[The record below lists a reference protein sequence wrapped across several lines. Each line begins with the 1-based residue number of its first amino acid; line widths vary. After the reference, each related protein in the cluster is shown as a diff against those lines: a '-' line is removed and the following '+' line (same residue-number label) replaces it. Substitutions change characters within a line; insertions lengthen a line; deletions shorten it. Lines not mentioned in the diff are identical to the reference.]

1 MSEIPTDLLSM
12 KEVAQRLSWPVEN
25 QSRVH
30 TFIKRHG
37 IPKYREG
44 KRTFVSW
51 ADVREAY
58 HKPIPTLS
66 SKFVDSIPDEYAGVL
81 LPFEQ
86 RPELVLWDRGK
97 YQGWAVA
104 AIEDTDSR
112 TITMATSY
120 GKKYFWEKKSMG
132 DAIANGEM
140 FFNEP
145 QEVLHFIVAQLLR
158 KIDAPGVKETI
169 RKIHEAAIALEHLK
183 ETIEAQEAK
192 ADE

>member
-1 MSEIPTDLLSM
+1 MSTIPTDLLSM

-30 TFIKRHG
+30 TFIKRNN
-37 IPKYREG
+37 ITKYREG

-51 ADVREAY
+51 ADVKEAY
-58 HKPIPTLS
+58 HKPTPTLS
-66 SKFVDSIPDEYAGVL
+66 SKFVDSIPDEYADVIF
-81 LPFEQ
+81 PFEQ
-86 RPELVLWDRGK
+86 RPELVLWDRGQ

-104 AIEDTDSR
+104 AVEETDAT

-120 GKKYFWEKKSMG
+120 GKKYFWGKKSVG

-158 KIDAPGVKETI
+158 KIDTPGVKETI

-183 ETIEAQEAK
+183 ETIEAQESLTN
-192 ADE
+192 E